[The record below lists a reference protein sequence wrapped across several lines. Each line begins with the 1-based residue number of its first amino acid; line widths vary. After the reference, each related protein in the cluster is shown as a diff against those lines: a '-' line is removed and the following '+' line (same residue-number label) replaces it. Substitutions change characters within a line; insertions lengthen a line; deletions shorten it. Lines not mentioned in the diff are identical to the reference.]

1 MSEIQHLYHPG
12 PKTRLI
18 FSLGI
23 LAVLAVWIFLMYLA
37 FGTEKF
43 GIFMGIFAV
52 YFAPGFGKES
62 LIPIM
67 TAAGCPVLAIV
78 SGIVILDM
86 TLAILISFNF
96 DLLLKIPGIGHAL
109 RYATDK
115 SATVLHDHPWIK
127 GLAGTGLFL
136 MMFLPFMGSSAITT
150 SIIGRLLS
158 VHPRMLLP
166 LIFTGSLCA
175 TLMVAVG
182 VKAVVSL
189 WTVHPL
195 YAVIAVIIIVGA
207 SLLLWQFWKRFV
219 NPRFE
224 RDRK

>member
-12 PKTRLI
+12 LKTRLI

-23 LAVLAVWIFLMYLA
+23 LAVLALWIFLMYLS
-37 FGTEKF
+37 FGGDKF

-67 TAAGCPVLAIV
+67 TAAGCPVIAIV

-96 DLLLKIPGIGHAL
+96 DLLLKIPVIGHAL

-115 SATVLHDHPWIK
+115 TSTLLHEHLWIK

-150 SIIGRLLS
+150 SIIGRLLA

-166 LIFTGSLCA
+166 IIFSGSLCA
-175 TLMVAVG
+175 ALIVAVG
-182 VKAVVSL
+182 IKAVVSL
-189 WTVHPL
+189 WFVNPL
-195 YAVIAVIIIVGA
+195 YAVTAVILIAAVSFI
-207 SLLLWQFWKRFV
+207 LWQLWRRFV
-219 NPRFE
+219 NQRFE

>member
-175 TLMVAVG
+175 TLMVSVG

>member
-1 MSEIQHLYHPG
+1 MSELQHLYHPG
-12 PKTRLI
+12 LKTRLI

-23 LAVLAVWIFLMYLA
+23 IAVLVFWIFAMYLT
-37 FGTEKF
+37 FGGDKF

-86 TLAILISFNF
+86 TLAVIISFNF

-115 SATVLHDHPWIK
+115 SATVLHNHPWIK

-182 VKAVVSL
+182 VQALVSL
-189 WTVHPL
+189 WFVNPW
-195 YAVIAVIIIVGA
+195 YAVTAAVVIAAV
-207 SLLLWQFWKRFV
+207 SLILWRIWKKFV
-219 NPRFE
+219 APRFE

>member
-195 YAVIAVIIIVGA
+195 YAVIAVIIIAVA

>member
-1 MSEIQHLYHPG
+1 MSEVQHLYHPG
-12 PKTRLI
+12 LKTRLI

-23 LAVLAVWIFLMYLA
+23 LAVLALWIFVMYLL
-37 FGTEKF
+37 FGDEKF

-67 TAAGCPVLAIV
+67 TAAGCPVAAII

-115 SATVLHDHPWIK
+115 TSTLLHDHPWIK

-136 MMFLPFMGSSAITT
+136 VMFIPFMGSSAIIT

-158 VHPRMLLP
+158 VHPRVLLP
-166 LIFTGSLCA
+166 LILTGSICA
-175 TLMVAVG
+175 TLIVTLG

-189 WTVHPL
+189 WIIHPL
-195 YAVIAVIIIVGA
+195 YAVIAVILIAAVSFI
-207 SLLLWQFWKRFV
+207 LWQLWRRFI

-224 RDRK
+224 KDRK

>member
-1 MSEIQHLYHPG
+1 MSEVYHLYRPG
-12 PKTRLI
+12 LKTRLI
-18 FSLGI
+18 FSIGI
-23 LAVLAVWIFLMYLA
+23 LAVLALWITAMYIV
-37 FGTEKF
+37 FGGEKF

-67 TAAGCPVLAIV
+67 TAVGCPLAAIV

-115 SATVLHDHPWIK
+115 SATTLHDHPWVK

-136 MMFLPFMGSSAITT
+136 FMYIPFMGSSAIITT
-150 SIIGRLLS
+150 IIGRLLA
-158 VHPRMLLP
+158 VHPKVLLP
-166 LIFTGSLCA
+166 IIFSGSLCA
-175 TLMVAVG
+175 TLTVAVG
-182 VKAVVSL
+182 VKAVIAL
-189 WTVHPL
+189 WFANPW
-195 YAVIAVIIIVGA
+195 YAVIAVIVTAIVIV
-207 SLLLWQFWKRFV
+207 LIWKLWQKFIA
-219 NPRFE
+219 PRFAK
-224 RDRK
+224 DTK

>member
-1 MSEIQHLYHPG
+1 
-12 PKTRLI
+12 
-18 FSLGI
+18 
-23 LAVLAVWIFLMYLA
+23 MYLA

-109 RYATDK
+109 QYATDK

-195 YAVIAVIIIVGA
+195 YAVIAVIIIAVA